1 MTKLQAGKSKVCMPA
16 GAKGSFPL
24 KHPDQQWGLVFVGTR
39 HDFPD
44 VKWSVCKADHLL
56 PCSAE
61 VKNERFCTF
70 APPHAFLTCIG
81 GTFNTEDHHYKI

>member
-16 GAKGSFPL
+16 GAKGSSPL

-39 HDFPD
+39 HDFRD
-44 VKWSVCKADHLL
+44 VKWPVCKDGHLP

-61 VKNERFCTF
+61 VKNERICTF
-70 APPHAFLTCIG
+70 ALPYAFLAYIG
-81 GTFNTEDHHYKI
+81 ETFNTEDHHYNI